1 MYYSDLGIANRFKAK
16 MDRLSKVVRTVTVVI
31 AAAVVSVP
39 LAMISWTV
47 MVKWGIPVSIGFWVM
62 KLVPS
67 TDGGMSEGLNR
78 LGIAFYIDVCVYFG
92 AICLLALVAEIR
104 HQRRAAAA
112 EGH

>member
-39 LAMISWTV
+39 LAMITEIV
-47 MVKWGIPVSIGFWVM
+47 IIKWDIPVSVGFWVVR
-62 KLVPS
+62 LLPS
-67 TDGGMSEGLNR
+67 KDVGMSGGLDR
-78 LGIAFYIDVCVYFG
+78 IVIAFCIDVCLYFG

-104 HQRRAAAA
+104 HQRRAAAP
-112 EGH
+112 EGR